1 MKIRSQVGMVLNLDK
16 CIGCHTCSITCK
28 NVWTSREGMEY
39 AWFNNVETK
48 PGIGYPKEWEN
59 QEKWKGGWVRAA
71 DGSIRPRIGGK
82 FRVLANIFAN
92 PDLPEIDD
100 YYEPFDF
107 DYQHLHTAP
116 KAEHQPVARPR
127 SLVSGQRME
136 KIEWGPNWEEILGT
150 EFAKRRKDKNFDQ
163 IQADIYGEYE
173 NTFMM
178 YLPRLCEHC
187 LNPAC
192 VASCPSGAIYKREED
207 GIVLI
212 DQDKCRGWRMCIS
225 GCPYKKI
232 YFNWKSGKSEK
243 CIFCYPRIE
252 AGQPTVCSETCVGRI
267 RYLGVLL
274 YDADRIHEVASCENE
289 RELYEKQLEI
299 FLDPFDPAVI
309 AQARKD
315 GVADSV
321 IEAAQ
326 KSPVYKLAMDWKLA
340 LPLHPEYRTLP
351 MVWYVPPLSPIQNAA
366 AEGHIGSDGVI
377 PDVESLR
384 IPVQYLAN
392 LLTAGDTA
400 PVLLA
405 LKRLLA
411 MRAYKR
417 AEHVEGRQD
426 LEVLAKVGLSVEQVE
441 EMYRYLAI
449 ANYEDRFVIPSAH
462 REEALRC
469 LRRAF
474 RLRLQLRQRLFRR
487 QQLRRQPVRRQADQP
502 PRRDPGRADPGVSAM
517 NDHSQLFRLL
527 ALLLDYPRAEL
538 REESLGLHALIRTCE
553 LPEALRDGLAALLNE
568 LCQGDLLD
576 VQARYDGLFERGRSV
591 SLLLFEHVHGESRDR
606 GQAMVDLLDRYTGA
620 GLQIDVPE
628 LPDYLPLYLEY
639 LSLLPFAAA
648 SEGLAEVAHILGLL
662 ALRLEERG
670 SAYAAIFEAL
680 LELGGER
687 PDLGA
692 LRRDQAQEQRDD
704 SLEAIDRA
712 WEETPVSFTDP
723 AGGCPSSS
731 GRRPTASTEQ
741 PLQWVA
747 QPVPQMQYRA
757 AREGV

>member
-28 NVWTSREGMEY
+28 NVWTSREGVEY

-59 QEKWKGGWVRAA
+59 QDKWNGGWVKS
-71 DGSIRPRIGGK
+71 GNGIKPRIGGK

-116 KAEHQPVARPR
+116 LGNHQPTARPR
-127 SLVSGQRME
+127 SLISGERME

-150 EFAKRRKDKNFDQ
+150 EFAKRSKDKNFDNMQ
-163 IQADIYGEYE
+163 KEMYGEFE

-212 DQDKCRGWRMCIS
+212 DQEKCRGWRMCIS

-252 AGQPTVCSETCVGRI
+252 SGMPTVCSETCVGRI

-274 YDADRIHEVASCENE
+274 YDADKIKEVASTTSDTD
-289 RELYEKQLEI
+289 LYQKQLDI
-299 FLDPFDPAVI
+299 FLDPNDPAVI
-309 AQARKD
+309 AQAKKD
-315 GVADSV
+315 GVTDSI

-326 KSPVYKLAMDWKLA
+326 KSPVYKLAVDWKLA

-366 AEGHIGSDGVI
+366 ESGELGKAGVI
-377 PDVESLR
+377 PDIRSLR
-384 IPVQYLAN
+384 IPLKYLAN
-392 LLTAGDTA
+392 LLTAGDEE
-400 PVLLA
+400 PVALA
-405 LKRLLA
+405 LERLLA

-417 AEHVEGRQD
+417 AENVEGTED
-426 LEVLAKVGLSVEQVE
+426 LEVLEQAGLSKKQAD

-449 ANYEDRFVIPSAH
+449 ANYEDRFVIPSGH
-462 REEALRC
+462 REL
-469 LRRAF
+469 
-474 RLRLQLRQRLFRR
+474 
-487 QQLRRQPVRRQADQP
+487 
-502 PRRDPGRADPGVSAM
+502 
-517 NDHSQLFRLL
+517 N
-527 ALLLDYPRAEL
+527 
-538 REESLGLHALIRTCE
+538 I
-553 LPEALRDGLAALLNE
+553 PEA
-568 LCQGDLLD
+568 
-576 VQARYDGLFERGRSV
+576 YTERGGCG
-591 SLLLFEHVHGESRDR
+591 F
-606 GQAMVDLLDRYTGA
+606 
-620 GLQIDVPE
+620 
-628 LPDYLPLYLEY
+628 
-639 LSLLPFAAA
+639 
-648 SEGLAEVAHILGLL
+648 
-662 ALRLEERG
+662 
-670 SAYAAIFEAL
+670 
-680 LELGGER
+680 
-687 PDLGA
+687 
-692 LRRDQAQEQRDD
+692 
-704 SLEAIDRA
+704 
-712 WEETPVSFTDP
+712 SF
-723 AGGCPSSS
+723 GNGCSS
-731 GRRPTASTEQ
+731 GSTEMNMFG
-741 PLQWVA
+741 A
-747 QPVPQMQYRA
+747 QKTTSRKTFKIVQ
-757 AREGV
+757 E